1 MVKKK
6 KIRLPIQELWFQ
18 SLGQKDL
25 LEKEMATHSSIFAW
39 EIPWTERRLM
49 GYSPWGR
56 KRVGHDL
63 ETKQQQ
69 MKPSG
74 SNLE

>member
-1 MVKKK
+1 M
-6 KIRLPIQELWFQ
+6 QELWFQ

-25 LEKEMATHSSIFAW
+25 LKKEKATHPSIFAW
-39 EIPWTERRLM
+39 EIPWTERILV

-63 ETKQQQ
+63 GTKQQQ

>member
-6 KIRLPIQELWFQ
+6 KVRLPMQELWFQ

-25 LEKEMATHSSIFAW
+25 LEKEKATHPSIFAW
-39 EIPWTERRLM
+39 EIPWTERILV

-63 ETKQQQ
+63 GTKQQQ